1 MPEPA
6 AAITS
11 PPSAGPMARATLNP
25 AEFRAMPAVKF
36 WWETISGVMACQAGS
51 FSTAP
56 NPISSASNKSKVG
69 VIFPAS
75 VSTPRAAAASTIQ
88 LCVNSSSLRRST
100 MSAMAPAGS
109 TTRNTA
115 MLPAACTSPTISGDM
130 VSEVISHAAPT
141 FCIQVPV

>member
-1 MPEPA
+1 
-6 AAITS
+6 
-11 PPSAGPMARATLNP
+11 
-25 AEFRAMPAVKF
+25 
-36 WWETISGVMACQAGS
+36 MACQAGS

-56 NPISSASNKSKVG
+56 NPISSVSNRSSVG

-75 VSTPRAAAASTIQ
+75 VSTPRAAAANTIQ
-88 LCVNSSSLRRST
+88 LCVNSSNLRRST

-109 TTRNTA
+109 TTRKTA
-115 MLPAACTSPTISGDM
+115 MLPAACTSPTIRGDM